1 VRGEL
6 KALLA
11 PARAFLNP
19 IFDGWRRPDAKDA
32 GRCCYSAATLLWTVI
47 LGFIEHR
54 RSRNAMD
61 VFRNCGG
68 RPRNIMAVSGQRVA
82 EGAEPNAACSGT
94 VMRFLESLAAERLAA
109 AQADLAARLVQA
121 KVFKGGMKLLGMLA
135 IAVDGTLRE
144 RKRGRGLPAKE
155 RNRMVLEAKI
165 VTPQGWSITVM
176 SEHLDPWDDER
187 EKQDCEQRAFERL
200 ARRLKARFRG
210 QNFCILGDAL
220 YACRPVADICEA
232 NGWGYVLTA
241 KEARTPAMMAAAA
254 RAAARR
260 GPESIGGGRRGEVRW
275 ATAGD
280 VEDETG
286 DRPLGAVVF
295 MREQDAGGNDI
306 YDGAFVTNLTV
317 GSASRAALVA
327 DWGRRR
333 WNIEDG
339 FHTLKGAD
347 GFGLEHSFCNDENA
361 GANMHALMTIAHTL
375 WQLLHT
381 GYLKRLGRRMRKV
394 QQINWAALV
403 AQAMELGSFTA
414 EELSAAVGAR
424 RMRFLLE

>member
-1 VRGEL
+1 M
-6 KALLA
+6 AALA

-19 IFDGWRRPDAKDA
+19 IFDGWRRFDAKDA
-32 GRCCYSAATLLWTVI
+32 GRCCYSAATLLWTAM

-61 VFRNCGG
+61 VFRNCGE

-94 VMRFLESLAAERLAA
+94 VMRFLASLAAGRLAA
-109 AQADLAARLVQA
+109 AQADLVGRLIQA
-121 KVFKGGMKLLGMLA
+121 KVFKGRMKLLGMLA

-144 RKRGRGLPAKE
+144 RKRGKGLPAKE
-155 RNRMVLEAKI
+155 KRRMVLEAKI

-187 EKQDCEQRAFERL
+187 GKQDCELRAFERL
-200 ARRLKARFRG
+200 AARLKARFRS
-210 QNFCILGDAL
+210 QNICILGDAL
-220 YACRPVADICEA
+220 YACRPVADICGA

-260 GPESIGGGRRGEVRW
+260 GPEAIGGGRRGEVLW
-275 ATAGD
+275 AAAGE

-286 DRPLGAVVF
+286 DRPLGSVVF
-295 MREQDAGGNDI
+295 MRERDAGGNAL
-306 YDGAFVTNLTV
+306 YDGAFVTSLTV
-317 GSASRAALVA
+317 RSAARAALVA

-361 GANMHALMTIAHTL
+361 GANMHALMSIAHTL

-381 GYLKRLGRRMRKV
+381 GYLKRLGRGMRKV

-414 EELSAAVGAR
+414 GELTAAVGAR
-424 RMRFLLE
+424 RMRFQLE